1 MLMLISGAVFLVLG
15 LASGAFLVLAPFGVG
30 NVTPSLITWG
40 MFPVLTLLGYLFIA
54 LAARAGQ
61 IAPLSRIA
69 GGALL
74 LLALASI
81 VGLFLVGNSLVKE
94 AGTTL
99 PLWYVL
105 LIGLVLGPVGL
116 WFRSGGGDTGT
127 AD

>member
-1 MLMLISGAVFLVLG
+1 MLMFVSGAAFLVLG
-15 LASGAFLVLAPFGVG
+15 LASGVFLVLAPFGIG
-30 NVTPSLITWG
+30 SVTPSLITWG
-40 MFPVLTLLGYLFIA
+40 MFPVLTLLGYLFVA

-94 AGTTL
+94 AGTTVS
-99 PLWYVL
+99 LWYVL
-105 LIGLVLGPVGL
+105 VIGLVLGPAGL
-116 WFRSGGGDTGT
+116 WFRRGGDTGT
-127 AD
+127 PD